1 MMKKMEE
8 VKMVE
13 CRTCAECI
21 AMMGRRKTRK
31 QIVDERGRLER
42 CRGCEILYG
51 EAKMQKKR

>member
-1 MMKKMEE
+1 MEE

-13 CRTCAECI
+13 SRTCAECI

-31 QIVDERGRLER
+31 QIVDERIRLER

-51 EAKMQKKR
+51 AAKGLTKKCVR

>member
-1 MMKKMEE
+1 MEE

-31 QIVDERGRLER
+31 KIVDERGRLER
-42 CRGCEILYG
+42 CRGCEMLY
-51 EAKMQKKR
+51 AASKMQKKR